1 MLIPRYT
8 NFMEPEKLKVTELEK
23 ILKEYELNRLHTD
36 VIEKIIILIIASL
49 CLITALAWD
58 TALASLFKKLFGG
71 KQTLIEEMSYA
82 LVITIIAAV
91 VSVLISRSLR
101 RKKSKNLSKL
111 GKPVHNSIDTMD
123 D

>member
-1 MLIPRYT
+1 
-8 NFMEPEKLKVTELEK
+8 MEPEKLKVTELEK